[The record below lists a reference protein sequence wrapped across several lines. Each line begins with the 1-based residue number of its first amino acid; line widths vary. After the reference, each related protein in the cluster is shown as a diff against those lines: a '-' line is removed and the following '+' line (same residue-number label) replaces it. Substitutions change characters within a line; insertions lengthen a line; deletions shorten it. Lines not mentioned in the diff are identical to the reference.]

1 MGSGACRAGGR
12 PGGGGARARRP
23 PGLRAS
29 LRGRVRSLLCVL
41 DWRWCMRFT
50 AGLSVGGGAMGRVH
64 GCWSRQAPTR
74 SCGVRIVGGVTV
86 RRTDCACGG
95 IFSLFPLS
103 WLVVP
108 TSVLVAAL
116 LLTSSLFVGLIP
128 ACVALLTNR
137 RRLKKN
143 ERKVEALRRRFAD
156 REAALLRGNPEAL
169 GGAAYGVPPVYRRRR
184 SSPQVESSG

>member
-1 MGSGACRAGGR
+1 MVHAIHCGAQCGGWGDGEGARLLEQTGSNEVLWGSDCRWGYCAPHGLCLWRHLLTLPALVAGGADFCACR
-12 PGGGGARARRP
+12 GAF
-23 PGLRAS
+23 
-29 LRGRVRSLLCVL
+29 VDV
-41 DWRWCMRFT
+41 
-50 AGLSVGGGAMGRVH
+50 
-64 GCWSRQAPTR
+64 
-74 SCGVRIVGGVTV
+74 
-86 RRTDCACGG
+86 
-95 IFSLFPLS
+95 
-103 WLVVP
+103 
-108 TSVLVAAL
+108 VLV
-116 LLTSSLFVGLIP
+116 VGLIP